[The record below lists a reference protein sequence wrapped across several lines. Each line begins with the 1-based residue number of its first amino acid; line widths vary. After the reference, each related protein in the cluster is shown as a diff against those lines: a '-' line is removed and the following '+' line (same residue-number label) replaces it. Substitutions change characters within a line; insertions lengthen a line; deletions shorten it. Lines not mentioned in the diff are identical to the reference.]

1 MLTAITLTIPL
12 RPGWERRRRI
22 RRAVV
27 VLACCVGML
36 SGSGPYPVGA
46 QVRSWGVVGNVVRWS
61 YGGREYT
68 ATAETLEGALTLD
81 AVLWRVGQGRPG
93 YVYASMEEASG
104 AADATPRWGDERQD
118 RR

>member
-81 AVLWRVGQGRPG
+81 AVLFRIGQGRSG
-93 YVYASMEEASG
+93 YVFVPYKEA
-104 AADATPRWGDERQD
+104 E
-118 RR
+118 